1 MVTHRRAAL
10 FAFLVPFALVAAC
23 DKVPLLAPTGTTITI
38 IPTATTVANNSQM
51 TIVAT
56 VIEHGT
62 TSGGSGTSTSTTSTG
77 GTPVQNGTVVSF
89 TTTLGHIE
97 PAEARTNNGQV
108 AVTLFTDNNS
118 GTPTIT
124 AYSGGASATNSTIK
138 IGTATVKTVTLSA
151 QPSTLGSSGGS
162 TTLTATVINDQGS
175 PVPGVPVTFSTDN
188 GTLNPQTATT
198 DASGLATATLTTTKT
213 AKVTATSGTVATAN
227 PLTVTVNPVSLAG
240 FSASPTA
247 ASAGTPITFT
257 VTPASGASIAN
268 VRVNYGDGDSD
279 TLGAISAAQT
289 VSHAYSSAGQY
300 TATATATDTAGGSGS
315 LSTTVIIGSLP
326 VTLTASPNPPTAG
339 SPVTLTV
346 GGLGSAQVQQYNW
359 TFDDGTGALTTT
371 SPQLSHTFTSRGLK
385 NVRVDVIGVGGGTLG
400 SASTQ
405 VSVQ

>member
-1 MVTHRRAAL
+1 MLLAL
-10 FAFLVPFALVAAC
+10 LVPLTLVAAC

-38 IPTATTVANNSQM
+38 IPTAATVANNSQM

-62 TSGGSGTSTSTTSTG
+62 SSGGSGTSTSTTSSG

-151 QPSTLGSSGGS
+151 QPATLGSSGGT
-162 TTLTATVINDQGS
+162 TTLTAIVVNDQGGG
-175 PVPGVPVTFSTDN
+175 VPGVPVTFSTDN
-188 GTLNPQTATT
+188 GTLSPATATT
-198 DASGLATATLTTTKT
+198 DANGNATTTLSTTKT
-213 AKVTATSGTVATAN
+213 AKVTATSGSVATASA
-227 PLTVTVNPVSLAG
+227 LTVTVNPVSLSG

-247 ASAGTPITFT
+247 ASAGVPITFT
-257 VTPASGASIAN
+257 VTPATGATIAN
-268 VRVNYGDGDSD
+268 VRVSYGDGQSD
-279 TLGAISAAQT
+279 TLGSIGSAQT
-289 VSHAYSSAGQY
+289 ISHAYASAGQY
-300 TATATATDTAGGSGS
+300 TATATATDTAGGTGS
-315 LSTTVIIGSLP
+315 LSTSVIIGSLP
-326 VTLTASPNPPTAG
+326 VTLTASPASPTVG

-346 GGLGSAQVQQYNW
+346 GGIGSAQVQQYKW
-359 TFDDGTGALTTT
+359 TFDDGTGSLTTT
-371 SPQLSHTFTSRGLK
+371 SPQLPHTFVTRGLK
-385 NVRVDVIGVGGGTLG
+385 NVRVDVIGIGGGTIG
-400 SASTQ
+400 SAALQ
-405 VSVQ
+405 LDVQ

>member
-1 MVTHRRAAL
+1 ML
-10 FAFLVPFALVAAC
+10 FALLVPLALAAAC

-38 IPTATTVANNSQM
+38 IPTATSVANNSQM
-51 TIVAT
+51 TIIAT

-62 TSGGSGTSTSTTSTG
+62 ASTGSGTSTSTTSTG

-97 PAEARTNNGQV
+97 PAEARTSNGQV

-162 TTLTATVINDQGS
+162 TTLTANVVNDQGS
-175 PVPGVPVTFSTDN
+175 PVSGVPVTFSTDN
-188 GTLNPQTATT
+188 GTLNPPTATT
-198 DASGLATATLTTTKT
+198 DASGNAKTTLTTNKT
-213 AKVTATSGTVATAN
+213 AKVSATSGTVSTASA
-227 PLTVTVNPVSLAG
+227 LTVTVNPVSLSG

-247 ASAGTPITFT
+247 AGAGVPITFT
-257 VTPASGASIAN
+257 VTPATGASISN
-268 VRVNYGDGDSD
+268 VRVDFGDGQSQS
-279 TLGAISAAQT
+279 LGSISAAQT
-289 VSHAYSSAGQY
+289 VSHAYSSPGQY
-300 TATATATDTAGGSGS
+300 TATATATDTAGGAGS

-326 VTLTASPNPPTAG
+326 ITLSASPASPSVGT
-339 SPVTLTV
+339 PVTFTV

-359 TFDDGTGALTTT
+359 TFDDGTGSFSTT

-385 NVRVDVIGVGGGTLG
+385 NVRVDVIGITGGTIG
-400 SASTQ
+400 STQ
-405 VSVQ
+405 AQVDVQ